1 MAYFVAHMQKYS
13 NNLGGLKSHNERDTK
28 NHSNENIDVS
38 KKSENV
44 ELIDSRD
51 SNKSYEFE
59 FKKLMKKKYKHKTKN
74 GDLRKIRENQVKFN
88 SFVFS
93 ASPEYF
99 EKKSKEQQI
108 KYFEDCK
115 KYLETKFNSEN
126 IISAK
131 IHFDETTP
139 HMHLVAVP
147 LTNDGRLS
155 SKEIFNKQFLK
166 DLQEDCPKFL
176 KENGHKEIERGEN
189 ANGLNKRISDLKY
202 TKQKIQK
209 EKEQIKLLENQ
220 KKTYLNLE
228 LIKKKIKSKKAKN
241 LKNILYEGNPEFVV
255 EENLIDEI
263 INKAQTVDKYKDLNE
278 KLESRI
284 ERLEIDKENLKRELQ
299 ESRRE
304 QKEHK
309 KNSKEFEKYQTIL
322 KDHPE
327 MKKTILDEKIVLDY
341 QSLEYS
347 YLKEKFI
354 KDLVTK
360 SKTTELNK
368 SEKYLVKKSIEQD
381 RGWER

>member
-1 MAYFVAHMQKYS
+1 MAYFVAHMEKYS

-28 NHSNENIDVS
+28 NHSNENIDNS

-166 DLQEDCPKFL
+166 DLQEDCPQFL
-176 KENGHKEIERGEN
+176 KENGHEITRGES
-189 ANGLNKRISDLKY
+189 AKGINKRISDLEY
-202 TKQKIQK
+202 TKQKLQK
-209 EKEQIKLLENQ
+209 EEEQVKLLENQ
-220 KKTYLNLE
+220 KKTYLDLE
-228 LIKKKIKSKKAKN
+228 LLKKKIKSKKAKN

-278 KLESRI
+278 KLETRI
-284 ERLEIDKENLKRELQ
+284 EKLERDKENLKQELQ

-309 KNSKEFEKYQTIL
+309 KNSKELEKYQTIL

-327 MKKTILDEKIVLDY
+327 IKQTILEEKIILDY

-368 SEKYLVKKSIEQD
+368 SEKYLIRKSIEQD

>member
-1 MAYFVAHMQKYS
+1 MAYFVAHMEKYS

-28 NHSNENIDVS
+28 NHSNENIDNS

-44 ELIDSRD
+44 ELINSRD

-74 GDLRKIRENQVKFN
+74 GDLRKIRDNQVKFN

-155 SKEIFNKQFLK
+155 SKEIFNRKFLK

-176 KENGHKEIERGEN
+176 KENGHEIIRGEN
-189 ANGLNKRISDLKY
+189 ANGLNKRISDLEY
-202 TKQKIQK
+202 TKQKLQK
-209 EKEQIKLLENQ
+209 EEEQIKLLENQ
-220 KKTYLNLE
+220 KKTYLDLE
-228 LIKKKIKSKKAKN
+228 LLKKKMKSKKAKN
-241 LKNILYEGNPEFVV
+241 LKNILYEQNPEFVV

-278 KLESRI
+278 KLESKI

-304 QKEHK
+304 QKDHK
-309 KNSKEFEKYQTIL
+309 KNSKELEKYQIIL

-327 MKKTILDEKIVLDY
+327 MQKTILEEKIVLDY